1 MITRLIL
8 NTEHAPAGTPV
19 AFVDWEIS
27 LDGVEMV
34 SVELPGGKLVE
45 VTAAAVDA
53 GHEPEESL
61 PRLAQLTGI
70 KYDTLAKY
78 VRGGRILA
86 RKSAGVWLS
95 TVTAVKHAGISPR
108 T

>member
-8 NTEHAPAGTPV
+8 DTEHAPAGTPV

-34 SVELPGGKLVE
+34 SVQLPGGELVE
-45 VTAAAVDA
+45 VPAAAIEA

-61 PRLAQLTGI
+61 SRLAQLTGI
-70 KYDTLAKY
+70 KYDTLARY
-78 VRGGRILA
+78 AREGRILA
-86 RKSAGVWLS
+86 RRSAGVWLS
-95 TVTAVKHAGISPR
+95 TVTAVKHAKISPR
-108 T
+108 S